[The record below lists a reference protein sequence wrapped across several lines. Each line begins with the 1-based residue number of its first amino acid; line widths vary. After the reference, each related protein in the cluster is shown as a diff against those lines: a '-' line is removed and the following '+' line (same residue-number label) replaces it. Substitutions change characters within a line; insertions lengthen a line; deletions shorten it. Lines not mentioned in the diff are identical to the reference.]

1 MSALKTAAL
10 LCLPSVVLAILS
22 NRRSEDK
29 HLIKYFLPYGRMRKH
44 ILAKHR
50 ESHVR
55 KVYGAKILKPLT
67 GVKGLVRSCLPFG
80 LVLWRDNDG
89 RILPAPELSGA
100 SRQGDQRANP
110 NVVACPDVAS
120 PDVAN
125 LDAKID
131 ALRREISLRQDRLE
145 VLVLRALRA
154 QSRTAA
160 GK

>member
-1 MSALKTAAL
+1 MSAIKTASL
-10 LCLPSVVLAILS
+10 LCLPSVVFAILS

-29 HLIKYFLPYGRMRKH
+29 HLIKYFLPYGRVRKH

-89 RILPAPELSGA
+89 RILPAPEPSGA

-110 NVVACPDVAS
+110 NVVAS

-154 QSRTAA
+154 QPRTTA